1 MPGRPGAL
9 AARSRGSEPT
19 RVALAL
25 GSGGARGYAHIGV
38 IEALRARGYD
48 IVGIAGSS
56 MGALVGG
63 LQAAG
68 RLDEF
73 ADWAKSLTQWTILRL
88 LDPSISA
95 AGVMR
100 AEKILD
106 AVRDILGPVSIE
118 QLPIPYTAVAT
129 DLLAGKSVWFQRGP
143 VDEAIR
149 ASIAIPGVIAPH
161 EVGGRLL
168 ADGGILDPLPIAPI
182 AAVNADLTI
191 AVSLSGSEVGRIGDD
206 RDPESGATVEWLN
219 RMVRSTS
226 ALLDTAAA
234 RSLLDRPTARALLS
248 RFGADTWPEDANGE
262 PSQSGEDG
270 LDDMEGTPEVPR
282 LGSFEVMNRTIDIA
296 QSALARHTLA
306 AYPPDLLIEVP
317 RSTCRGLEFH
327 RAVEVIAAGRALANR
342 ALDALPAIAV
352 PAGLTAYVLPLR
364 LQSIGKAFDE
374 ATILRAPH
382 PIETAA
388 NFTAK

>member
-1 MPGRPGAL
+1 MPGGAV
-9 AARSRGSEPT
+9 ARSNGSAPT

-38 IEALRARGYD
+38 IEALLARGYD

-56 MGALVGG
+56 MGAVVGG

-73 ADWAKSLTQWTILRL
+73 AEWAKSLTQRTILRL
-88 LDPSISA
+88 LDPSITA
-95 AGVMR
+95 AGVLR

-106 AVRDILGPVSIE
+106 AVRDILGPVAIE
-118 QLPIPYTAVAT
+118 ELPIPYTAVAT

-161 EVGGRLL
+161 ALDGRLL
-168 ADGGILDPLPIAPI
+168 ADGGILDPLPMAPI
-182 AAVNADLTI
+182 SAVNADLTI
-191 AVSLSGSEVGRIGDD
+191 AVSLSGSEAIGH
-206 RDPESGATVEWLN
+206 REPEPGATVEWLN

-234 RSLLDRPTARALLS
+234 RSLLDRPTARAVLS
-248 RFGADTWPEDANGE
+248 RFGGLSESDSEPEDLE
-262 PSQSGEDG
+262 VEQSAADR
-270 LDDMEGTPEVPR
+270 DDAVELPAAAPEVPR
-282 LGSFEVMNRTIDIA
+282 LGSFDVMNRTIDIA

-327 RAVEVIAAGRALANR
+327 RAVEVIAVGRTLADQ
-342 ALDALPAIAV
+342 ALDTLQEKDDQTAIE
-352 PAGLTAYVLPLR
+352 G
-364 LQSIGKAFDE
+364 
-374 ATILRAPH
+374 
-382 PIETAA
+382 
-388 NFTAK
+388 

>member
-1 MPGRPGAL
+1 MAGSAAQNEDMPH
-9 AARSRGSEPT
+9 RSSPT

-38 IEALRARGYD
+38 IEALRARGYEV
-48 IVGIAGSS
+48 VGVAGSS
-56 MGALVGG
+56 MGAMVGG
-63 LQAAG
+63 LHAAG

-73 ADWAKSLTQWTILRL
+73 ADWAKSLTQRTILRL

-95 AGVMR
+95 AGVLR
-100 AEKILD
+100 AGKILD

-118 QLPIPYTAVAT
+118 ELAIPYTAVAT

-143 VDEAIR
+143 LDEAIR

-161 EVGGRLL
+161 AFDGRLL
-168 ADGGILDPLPIAPI
+168 ADGGILDPLPMAPI

-191 AVSLSGSEVGRIGDD
+191 AVSLSGSEAGGIEDD
-206 RDPESGATVEWLN
+206 RDAEPGATVEWLS

-234 RSLLDRPTARALLS
+234 RSLLDRPTARAVLG
-248 RFGADTWPEDANGE
+248 RFGSDDADAEEVGP
-262 PSQSGEDG
+262 
-270 LDDMEGTPEVPR
+270 DDVAELPVVPK

-327 RAVEVIAAGRALANR
+327 RAVEVIAAGRALADE
-342 ALDALPAIAV
+342 ALDGLEAEPAQPAPPALD
-352 PAGLTAYVLPLR
+352 G
-364 LQSIGKAFDE
+364 
-374 ATILRAPH
+374 
-382 PIETAA
+382 
-388 NFTAK
+388 

>member
-1 MPGRPGAL
+1 V
-9 AARSRGSEPT
+9 ARRSSPT

-38 IEALRARGYD
+38 IEALRARDYD
-48 IVGIAGSS
+48 IVGITGSS
-56 MGALVGG
+56 MGAIIGG

-68 RLDEF
+68 HLDEF
-73 ADWAKSLTQWTILRL
+73 ADWAKSLTQRTILRL

-106 AVRDILGPVSIE
+106 AVRDILGPVTIE

-143 VDEAIR
+143 LDEAIR

-168 ADGGILDPLPIAPI
+168 ADGGILDPLPMAPL
-182 AAVNADLTI
+182 ASVNADLTI
-191 AVSLSGSEVGRIGDD
+191 AVGVSGSEVIAKRE
-206 RDPESGATVEWLN
+206 PEPGATVEWLN

-226 ALLDTAAA
+226 ALLDTTAV
-234 RSLLDRPTARALLS
+234 RSLLDWPTARAVLS
-248 RFGADTWPEDANGE
+248 RFGADTWSDESDEELSASADE
-262 PSQSGEDG
+262 
-270 LDDMEGTPEVPR
+270 LDEAPEVPK
-282 LGSFEVMNRTIDIA
+282 LGSFEVVYRAFDIA
-296 QSALARHTLA
+296 QSALTRHTLS

-317 RSTCRGLEFH
+317 RSTCRSLDFH
-327 RAVEVIAAGRALANR
+327 RAAEVIAAGRALANR
-342 ALDALPAIAV
+342 ALDALAAEPNRAAPTAIE
-352 PAGLTAYVLPLR
+352 G
-364 LQSIGKAFDE
+364 
-374 ATILRAPH
+374 
-382 PIETAA
+382 
-388 NFTAK
+388 